1 MSRLSLA
8 LAVAMAFLAGT
19 AAPAQQGLWVT
30 VLDAQGRA
38 VMGFAARTE
47 PYRPGRDPRVGED
60 FTGDF
65 DLRDRK
71 GRVISGIGF
80 YGWTEGSNVRVVV
93 LVRVP
98 DTGVDNKFYSSADS
112 SKTTLEEFATYRLA
126 TGESRSIDELK
137 SSSFAPYAIRVESRT
152 R

>member
-47 PYRPGRDPRVGED
+47 PYRPGLDPRVGED

-80 YGWTEGSNVRVVV
+80 YGWTEGSNVR
-93 LVRVP
+93 
-98 DTGVDNKFYSSADS
+98 
-112 SKTTLEEFATYRLA
+112 
-126 TGESRSIDELK
+126 
-137 SSSFAPYAIRVESRT
+137 
-152 R
+152 